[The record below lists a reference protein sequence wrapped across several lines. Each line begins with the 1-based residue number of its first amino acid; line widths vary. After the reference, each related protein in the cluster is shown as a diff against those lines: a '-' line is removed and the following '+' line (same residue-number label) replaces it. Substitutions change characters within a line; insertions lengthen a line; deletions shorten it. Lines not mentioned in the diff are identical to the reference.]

1 MYGDQ
6 LNLFMSS
13 WAVNE
18 GFSSLYDKLIAL
30 VPFEGKIPQGRSKNK
45 YLERFRVASN
55 LLYDLFNNGLM
66 NRRSHF
72 HQFFKV
78 SVYCRGGIGD
88 AQFQRLDEKLE
99 PVLTQIMQDA
109 AREQGIKQ

>member
-1 MYGDQ
+1 
-6 LNLFMSS
+6 
-13 WAVNE
+13 
-18 GFSSLYDKLIAL
+18 
-30 VPFEGKIPQGRSKNK
+30 
-45 YLERFRVASN
+45 
-55 LLYDLFNNGLM
+55 M